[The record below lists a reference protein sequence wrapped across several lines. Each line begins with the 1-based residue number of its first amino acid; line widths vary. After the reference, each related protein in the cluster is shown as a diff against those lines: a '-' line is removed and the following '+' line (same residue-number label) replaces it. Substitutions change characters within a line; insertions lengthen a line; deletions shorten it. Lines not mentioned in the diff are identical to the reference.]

1 VAIAR
6 ALVNNP
12 ALVIA
17 DEPTGNLDSHRG
29 AEVMAELERL
39 NREEITLVI
48 ITHDQAVAA
57 RAGRVLTIKDGT
69 ITETRGRA

>member
-1 VAIAR
+1 
-6 ALVNNP
+6 
-12 ALVIA
+12 
-17 DEPTGNLDSHRG
+17 
-29 AEVMAELERL
+29 MAELERL